1 MSGPLAGVHVVDL
14 TSVGMGPYATQT
26 LGDMGADVIKVETT
40 DGDIFRYTT
49 PSVHAGM
56 SAAFVQLN
64 RNKRSIVL
72 DLKKTDDLGV
82 LKKLIERADVLV
94 YSIRPQAMRRLGLD
108 YEALKQTNA
117 RLIYCGAYGF
127 SEKGPY
133 AGRPAFDDI
142 IQAMSGLADVQG
154 RGAARAP
161 AYVNSI
167 IADKVSG
174 LTTVNAIIMALYE
187 REQSNQGQAI
197 EVPMFE
203 TMVAFNLIEHMAG
216 ASFKDSDASM
226 GYGRILS
233 KFRKPYRT
241 LDGYIGLLP
250 YTTEQWR
257 RFFEVAGC
265 DNEKN
270 DPRFMDPSQRA
281 VNIDEMYEILEKIV
295 AQQSTEYWVT
305 TLQAADIPVTAVCSL
320 EDLLEDPHLKAIDF
334 FQTAVHPTEG
344 EIKMPGIAVQF
355 SRTPGSIRRL
365 APQLG
370 EHSTEI
376 RNELNTDRRLSE

>member
-1 MSGPLAGVHVVDL
+1 MSGPLAGIHVVDL

-26 LGDMGADVIKVETT
+26 LGDMGAEVIKVETAA
-40 DGDIFRYTT
+40 GDIFRYTT

-72 DLKKTDDLGV
+72 DLKTADDLDV
-82 LKKLIERADVLV
+82 LKKLIDRADVLV

-108 YEALKQTNA
+108 YETLKQTNA

-154 RGAARAP
+154 RGAAQAP
-161 AYVNSI
+161 SYVNAI
-167 IADKVSG
+167 VADKVSG
-174 LTTVNAIIMALYE
+174 LTTVNAIAMALYE
-187 REQSNQGQAI
+187 REQSKQGQAI

-203 TMVAFNLIEHMAG
+203 TMVAFNLVEHMAG
-216 ASFKDSDASM
+216 ASFTESTAPM
-226 GYGRILS
+226 GYARILS
-233 KFRKPYRT
+233 KLRKPYRT
-241 LDGYIGLLP
+241 ADGYIGLLP

-257 RFFEVAGC
+257 RFFELSGC
-265 DNEKN
+265 AAYARE
-270 DPRFMDPSQRA
+270 PRFMEPSQRA
-281 VNIDEMYEILEKIV
+281 VNIEEMYEILEKIV
-295 AQQSTEYWVT
+295 AQRTTEYWVT
-305 TLQAADIPVTAVCSL
+305 TLQAADVPVTAVQSL
-320 EDLLEDPHLKAIDF
+320 EDLLKDPHLQEIGF

-344 EIKMPGIAVQF
+344 AIKMPGMAVQF

-370 EHSTEI
+370 EHSVEI
-376 RNELNTDRRLSE
+376 RGELNSDRRAS

>member
-1 MSGPLAGVHVVDL
+1 MSGPLAGIHVVDL

-26 LGDMGADVIKVETT
+26 LGDMGAEVIKVETAA
-40 DGDIFRYTT
+40 GDIFRYTT

-64 RNKRSIVL
+64 RNKRSIAL
-72 DLKKTDDLGV
+72 DLKTADDLDV
-82 LKKLIERADVLV
+82 LKKLIDRADVLV

-108 YEALKQTNA
+108 YETLKQTNA

-154 RGAARAP
+154 RGAAQAP
-161 AYVNSI
+161 SYVNAI
-167 IADKVSG
+167 VADKVSG
-174 LTTVNAIIMALYE
+174 LTTVNAIAMALYE
-187 REQSNQGQAI
+187 REQSKQGQAI

-203 TMVAFNLIEHMAG
+203 TMVAFNLVEHMAG
-216 ASFKDSDASM
+216 ASFTESTAPM
-226 GYGRILS
+226 GYARILS
-233 KFRKPYRT
+233 KLRKPYRT
-241 LDGYIGLLP
+241 ADGYIGLLP

-257 RFFEVAGC
+257 RFFELSGC
-265 DNEKN
+265 AAYARE
-270 DPRFMDPSQRA
+270 PRFMEPSQRA
-281 VNIDEMYEILEKIV
+281 VNIEEMYEILEKIV
-295 AQQSTEYWVT
+295 AQRTTEYWVT
-305 TLQAADIPVTAVCSL
+305 TLQAADVPVTAVQSL
-320 EDLLEDPHLKAIDF
+320 EDLLKDPHLQEIGF

-344 EIKMPGIAVQF
+344 VIKMPGMAVQF

-370 EHSTEI
+370 EHSVEI
-376 RNELNTDRRLSE
+376 RGELNSDRRAS

>member
-1 MSGPLAGVHVVDL
+1 MSGPLAGIHVVDL

-26 LGDMGADVIKVETT
+26 LGDMGAEVIKVETAA
-40 DGDIFRYTT
+40 GDIFRYTT

-72 DLKKTDDLGV
+72 DLKTADDLDV
-82 LKKLIERADVLV
+82 LKKLIDRADVLV

-108 YEALKQTNA
+108 YETLKQTNA

-154 RGAARAP
+154 RGAAQAP
-161 AYVNSI
+161 SYVNAI
-167 IADKVSG
+167 VADKVSG
-174 LTTVNAIIMALYE
+174 LTTVNAIAMALYE
-187 REQSNQGQAI
+187 REQSKQGQAI

-203 TMVAFNLIEHMAG
+203 TMVAFNLVEHMAG
-216 ASFKDSDASM
+216 ASFTESTAPM
-226 GYGRILS
+226 GYARILS
-233 KFRKPYRT
+233 KLRKPYRT
-241 LDGYIGLLP
+241 ADGYIGLLP

-257 RFFEVAGC
+257 RFFELSGC
-265 DNEKN
+265 AAYARE
-270 DPRFMDPSQRA
+270 PRFMEPSQRA
-281 VNIDEMYEILEKIV
+281 VNIEEMYEILEKIV
-295 AQQSTEYWVT
+295 AQQSTEYWVN
-305 TLQAADIPVTAVCSL
+305 TLQAADVPVTAVQSL
-320 EDLLEDPHLKAIDF
+320 EDLLKDPHLQEIGF

-344 EIKMPGIAVQF
+344 VIKMPGMAVQF

-370 EHSTEI
+370 EHSVEI
-376 RNELNTDRRLSE
+376 RGELNSDRRAS

>member
-1 MSGPLAGVHVVDL
+1 MSGPLAGIHVVDL

-26 LGDMGADVIKVETT
+26 LGDMGAEVIKVETAA
-40 DGDIFRYTT
+40 GDIFRYTT

-72 DLKKTDDLGV
+72 DLKTADDLDV
-82 LKKLIERADVLV
+82 LKKLIDRADVLV

-108 YEALKQTNA
+108 YETLKQTNA

-154 RGAARAP
+154 RGAAQAP
-161 AYVNSI
+161 SYVNAI
-167 IADKVSG
+167 VADKVSG
-174 LTTVNAIIMALYE
+174 LTTVNAIAMALYE
-187 REQSNQGQAI
+187 REQSKQGQAI

-203 TMVAFNLIEHMAG
+203 TMVAFNLVEHMAG
-216 ASFKDSDASM
+216 ASFTESTAPM
-226 GYGRILS
+226 GYARILS
-233 KFRKPYRT
+233 KLRKPYRT
-241 LDGYIGLLP
+241 ADGYIGLLP

-257 RFFEVAGC
+257 RFFELSGC
-265 DNEKN
+265 AAYARE
-270 DPRFMDPSQRA
+270 PRFMEPSQRA
-281 VNIDEMYEILEKIV
+281 VNIEEMYEILEKIV
-295 AQQSTEYWVT
+295 AQQSTEYWVN
-305 TLQAADIPVTAVCSL
+305 TLQAADVPVTAVQSL
-320 EDLLEDPHLKAIDF
+320 EDLLKDPHLQEIGF

-344 EIKMPGIAVQF
+344 AIKMPGMAVQF

-370 EHSTEI
+370 EHSVEI
-376 RNELNTDRRLSE
+376 RGELNSDRRAS

>member
-1 MSGPLAGVHVVDL
+1 MSGPLAGIHVVDL

-26 LGDMGADVIKVETT
+26 LGDMGAEVIKVETAA
-40 DGDIFRYTT
+40 GDIFRYTT

-72 DLKKTDDLGV
+72 DLKTADDLDV
-82 LKKLIERADVLV
+82 LKKLIDRADVLV

-108 YEALKQTNA
+108 YETLKQTNA

-154 RGAARAP
+154 RGAAQAP
-161 AYVNSI
+161 SYVNAI
-167 IADKVSG
+167 VADKVSG
-174 LTTVNAIIMALYE
+174 LTTVNAIAMALYE
-187 REQSNQGQAI
+187 REQSKQGQAI

-203 TMVAFNLIEHMAG
+203 TMVAFNLVEHMAG
-216 ASFKDSDASM
+216 ASFTESTAPM
-226 GYGRILS
+226 GYARILS
-233 KFRKPYRT
+233 KLRKPYRT
-241 LDGYIGLLP
+241 ADGYIGLLP

-257 RFFEVAGC
+257 RFFELSGC
-265 DNEKN
+265 AAYARE
-270 DPRFMDPSQRA
+270 PRFMVPSQRA
-281 VNIDEMYEILEKIV
+281 VNIEEMYEILEKIV
-295 AQQSTEYWVT
+295 AQRTTEYWVT
-305 TLQAADIPVTAVCSL
+305 TLQAADVPVTAVQSL
-320 EDLLEDPHLKAIDF
+320 EDLLKDPHLQEIGF

-344 EIKMPGIAVQF
+344 VIKMPGMAVQF

-370 EHSTEI
+370 EHSVEI
-376 RNELNTDRRLSE
+376 RGELNSDRRAS

>member
-1 MSGPLAGVHVVDL
+1 MSGPLAGIHVVDL

-26 LGDMGADVIKVETT
+26 LGDMGAEVIKVETAA
-40 DGDIFRYTT
+40 GDIFRYTT

-72 DLKKTDDLGV
+72 DLKTADDLDV
-82 LKKLIERADVLV
+82 LKKLIDRADVLV

-108 YEALKQTNA
+108 YETLKQTNA

-154 RGAARAP
+154 RGAAQAP
-161 AYVNSI
+161 SYVNAI
-167 IADKVSG
+167 VADKVSG
-174 LTTVNAIIMALYE
+174 LTTVNAIAMALYE
-187 REQSNQGQAI
+187 REQSKQGQAI

-203 TMVAFNLIEHMAG
+203 TMVAFNLVEHMAG
-216 ASFKDSDASM
+216 ASFTESTAPM
-226 GYGRILS
+226 GYARILS
-233 KFRKPYRT
+233 KLRKPYRT
-241 LDGYIGLLP
+241 ADGYIGLLP

-257 RFFEVAGC
+257 RFFELSGC
-265 DNEKN
+265 AAYARE
-270 DPRFMDPSQRA
+270 PRFMEPSQRA
-281 VNIDEMYEILEKIV
+281 VNIEEMYEILEKIV
-295 AQQSTEYWVT
+295 AQRTTEYWVT
-305 TLQAADIPVTAVCSL
+305 TLQAADVPVTAVQSL
-320 EDLLEDPHLKAIDF
+320 EDLLKDPHLQEIGF

-344 EIKMPGIAVQF
+344 VIKMPGMAVQF

-370 EHSTEI
+370 EHSVEI
-376 RNELNTDRRLSE
+376 RGELNSDRRAS

>member
-1 MSGPLAGVHVVDL
+1 MSGPLAGIHVVDL

-26 LGDMGADVIKVETT
+26 LGDMGAEVIKVETAA
-40 DGDIFRYTT
+40 GDIFRYTT

-72 DLKKTDDLGV
+72 DLKTADDLDV
-82 LKKLIERADVLV
+82 LKKLIDRADVLV

-108 YEALKQTNA
+108 YETLKQTNA

-154 RGAARAP
+154 RGAAQAP
-161 AYVNSI
+161 SYVNAI
-167 IADKVSG
+167 VADKVSG
-174 LTTVNAIIMALYE
+174 LTTVNAIAMALYE
-187 REQSNQGQAI
+187 REQSKQGQAI

-203 TMVAFNLIEHMAG
+203 TMVAFNLVEHMAG
-216 ASFKDSDASM
+216 ASFTESTAPM
-226 GYGRILS
+226 GYARILS
-233 KFRKPYRT
+233 KLRKPYRT
-241 LDGYIGLLP
+241 ADGYIGLLP

-257 RFFEVAGC
+257 RFFELSGC
-265 DNEKN
+265 AAYARE
-270 DPRFMDPSQRA
+270 PRFMEPSQRA
-281 VNIDEMYEILEKIV
+281 VNIEEMYEILEKIV
-295 AQQSTEYWVT
+295 AQRTTEYWVT
-305 TLQAADIPVTAVCSL
+305 TLQAADVPVTAVQSL
-320 EDLLEDPHLKAIDF
+320 EDLLKDPHLQEIGF

-344 EIKMPGIAVQF
+344 AIKMPGMAVQF

-370 EHSTEI
+370 EHSVEI
-376 RNELNTDRRLSE
+376 RGELNSERRAS

>member
-1 MSGPLAGVHVVDL
+1 MSGPLAGIHVVDL

-26 LGDMGADVIKVETT
+26 LGDMGAEVIKVETAA
-40 DGDIFRYTT
+40 GDIFRYTT
-49 PSVHAGM
+49 PSVHTGM

-72 DLKKTDDLGV
+72 DLKTADDLDV
-82 LKKLIERADVLV
+82 LKKLIDRADVLV

-108 YEALKQTNA
+108 YETLKQTNA

-154 RGAARAP
+154 RGAAQAP
-161 AYVNSI
+161 SYVNAI
-167 IADKVSG
+167 VADKVSG
-174 LTTVNAIIMALYE
+174 LTTVNAIAMALYE
-187 REQSNQGQAI
+187 REQSKQGQAI

-203 TMVAFNLIEHMAG
+203 TMVAFNLVEHMAG
-216 ASFKDSDASM
+216 ASFTESTAPM
-226 GYGRILS
+226 GYARILS
-233 KFRKPYRT
+233 KLRKPYRT
-241 LDGYIGLLP
+241 ADGYIGLLP

-257 RFFEVAGC
+257 RFFELSGC
-265 DNEKN
+265 AAYARE
-270 DPRFMDPSQRA
+270 PRFMEPSQRA
-281 VNIDEMYEILEKIV
+281 VNIEEMYEILEKIV
-295 AQQSTEYWVT
+295 AQQSTEYWVN
-305 TLQAADIPVTAVCSL
+305 TLQAADVPVTAVQSL
-320 EDLLEDPHLKAIDF
+320 EDLLKDPHLQEIGF

-344 EIKMPGIAVQF
+344 EIKMPGMAVQF

-370 EHSTEI
+370 EHSVEI
-376 RNELNTDRRLSE
+376 RGELNSDRRAS

>member
-1 MSGPLAGVHVVDL
+1 MSGPLAGIHVVDL

-26 LGDMGADVIKVETT
+26 LGDMGAEVIKVETAA
-40 DGDIFRYTT
+40 GDIFRYTT

-72 DLKKTDDLGV
+72 DLKTADDLDV
-82 LKKLIERADVLV
+82 LKKLIDRADVLV

-108 YEALKQTNA
+108 YETLKQTNA

-154 RGAARAP
+154 RGAAQAP
-161 AYVNSI
+161 SYVNAI
-167 IADKVSG
+167 VADKVSG
-174 LTTVNAIIMALYE
+174 LTTVNAIAMALYE
-187 REQSNQGQAI
+187 REQSKQGQAI

-203 TMVAFNLIEHMAG
+203 TMVAFNLVEHMAG
-216 ASFKDSDASM
+216 ASFTESTAPM
-226 GYGRILS
+226 GYARILS
-233 KFRKPYRT
+233 KLRKPYRT
-241 LDGYIGLLP
+241 ADGYIGLLP

-257 RFFEVAGC
+257 RFFELSGC
-265 DNEKN
+265 AAYARE
-270 DPRFMDPSQRA
+270 PRFMVPSQRA
-281 VNIDEMYEILEKIV
+281 VNIEEMYEILEKIV
-295 AQQSTEYWVT
+295 AQRTTEYWVT
-305 TLQAADIPVTAVCSL
+305 TLQAADVPVTAVQSL
-320 EDLLEDPHLKAIDF
+320 EDLLKDPHLQEIGF

-344 EIKMPGIAVQF
+344 AIKMPGMAVQF

-370 EHSTEI
+370 EHSVEI
-376 RNELNTDRRLSE
+376 RGELNSDRRAS

>member
-1 MSGPLAGVHVVDL
+1 MSGPLAGIHVVDL

-26 LGDMGADVIKVETT
+26 LGEMGAEVIKVETAA
-40 DGDIFRYTT
+40 GDIFRYTT

-72 DLKKTDDLGV
+72 DLKTADDLDV
-82 LKKLIERADVLV
+82 LKKLIDRADVLV

-108 YEALKQTNA
+108 YETLKQTNA

-154 RGAARAP
+154 RGAAQAP
-161 AYVNSI
+161 SYVNAI
-167 IADKVSG
+167 VADKVSG
-174 LTTVNAIIMALYE
+174 LTTVNAIAMALYE
-187 REQSNQGQAI
+187 REQSKQGQAI

-203 TMVAFNLIEHMAG
+203 TMVAFNLVEHMAG
-216 ASFKDSDASM
+216 ASFTESTAPM
-226 GYGRILS
+226 GYARILS
-233 KFRKPYRT
+233 KLRKPYRT
-241 LDGYIGLLP
+241 ADGYIGLLP

-257 RFFEVAGC
+257 RFFELSGC
-265 DNEKN
+265 AAYARE
-270 DPRFMDPSQRA
+270 PRFMEPSQRA
-281 VNIDEMYEILEKIV
+281 VNIEEMYEILEKIV
-295 AQQSTEYWVT
+295 AQRTTEYWVT
-305 TLQAADIPVTAVCSL
+305 TLQAADVPVTAVQSL
-320 EDLLEDPHLKAIDF
+320 EDLLKDPHLQEIGF

-344 EIKMPGIAVQF
+344 VIKMPGMAVQF

-370 EHSTEI
+370 EHSVEI
-376 RNELNTDRRLSE
+376 RGELNSDRRAS

>member
-1 MSGPLAGVHVVDL
+1 
-14 TSVGMGPYATQT
+14 
-26 LGDMGADVIKVETT
+26 
-40 DGDIFRYTT
+40 
-49 PSVHAGM
+49 M

-72 DLKKTDDLGV
+72 DLKTADDLDV
-82 LKKLIERADVLV
+82 LKKLNDRADVLV

-108 YEALKQTNA
+108 YETLKQTNA

-154 RGAARAP
+154 RGAAQAP
-161 AYVNSI
+161 SYVNAI
-167 IADKVSG
+167 VADKVSG
-174 LTTVNAIIMALYE
+174 LTTVNAIAMALYE
-187 REQSNQGQAI
+187 REQSKQGQAI

-203 TMVAFNLIEHMAG
+203 TMVAFNLVEHMAG
-216 ASFKDSDASM
+216 ASFTESTAPM
-226 GYGRILS
+226 GYARILS
-233 KFRKPYRT
+233 KLRKPYRT
-241 LDGYIGLLP
+241 ADGYIGLLP

-257 RFFEVAGC
+257 RFFELSGC
-265 DNEKN
+265 AAYARE
-270 DPRFMDPSQRA
+270 PRFMEPSQRA
-281 VNIDEMYEILEKIV
+281 VNIEEMYEILEKIV
-295 AQQSTEYWVT
+295 AQQSTEYWVN
-305 TLQAADIPVTAVCSL
+305 TLQAADVPVTAVQSL
-320 EDLLEDPHLKAIDF
+320 EDLLKDPHLQEIGF

-344 EIKMPGIAVQF
+344 VIKMPGMAVQF

-370 EHSTEI
+370 EHSVEI
-376 RNELNTDRRLSE
+376 RGELNSDRRAS

>member
-1 MSGPLAGVHVVDL
+1 MSGPLAGIHVVDL

-26 LGDMGADVIKVETT
+26 LGDMGAEVIKVETAA
-40 DGDIFRYTT
+40 GDIFRYTT
-49 PSVHAGM
+49 PSVHVGM

-72 DLKKTDDLGV
+72 DLKTADDLDV
-82 LKKLIERADVLV
+82 LKKLIDRADVLV

-108 YEALKQTNA
+108 YETLKQTNA

-154 RGAARAP
+154 RGAAQAP
-161 AYVNSI
+161 AYVNAI
-167 IADKVSG
+167 VADKVSG
-174 LTTVNAIIMALYE
+174 LTTVNAIAMALYE
-187 REQSNQGQAI
+187 REQSKQGQAI

-203 TMVAFNLIEHMAG
+203 TMVAFNLVEHMAG
-216 ASFKDSDASM
+216 ASFTESTAPM
-226 GYGRILS
+226 GYARILS
-233 KFRKPYRT
+233 KLRKPYRT
-241 LDGYIGLLP
+241 ADGYIGLLP

-257 RFFEVAGC
+257 RFFELSGC
-265 DNEKN
+265 AAYARE
-270 DPRFMDPSQRA
+270 PRFMEPSQRA
-281 VNIDEMYEILEKIV
+281 VNIEEMYEILEKIV
-295 AQQSTEYWVT
+295 AQHPTEYWVT
-305 TLQAADIPVTAVCSL
+305 TLQAADVPVTAVQSL
-320 EDLLEDPHLKAIDF
+320 EDLLKDPHLEEIGF
-334 FQTAVHPTEG
+334 FQTAMHPTEG
-344 EIKMPGIAVQF
+344 AIKMPGIAVQF

-370 EHSTEI
+370 EHSVEI
-376 RNELNTDRRLSE
+376 RGELNLDRRAS